1 MPLFEALWKFNLM
14 KIFMIC
20 TSVHQIQDLHP
31 SKYKC
36 GFSKKAFRRQYFFF
50 LFNYVLLIHYHHLR
64 AKLGM
69 YIALSIFLN
78 FWQVW
83 WGYSLFKWYE
93 AFKNKFWFQPDSLS
107 TDKVNNY
114 CSIGETH
121 TLSLH
126 NLFIPKFSSTHS
138 HCILFLSA

>member
-1 MPLFEALWKFNLM
+1 MPLWKLPIWQNWTTTWYFWSHAPIFIFLEVNTFIWSTMKVQFNENIYDMYQCPPNLG
-14 KIFMIC
+14 F
-20 TSVHQIQDLHP
+20 TSIKVQNVDFLKKP
-31 SKYKC
+31 SVDNI
-36 GFSKKAFRRQYFFF
+36 FF

-93 AFKNKFWFQPDSLS
+93 AFKNKFWFRPDSLS
-107 TDKVNNY
+107 TDKVNN
-114 CSIGETH
+114 
-121 TLSLH
+121 
-126 NLFIPKFSSTHS
+126 
-138 HCILFLSA
+138 